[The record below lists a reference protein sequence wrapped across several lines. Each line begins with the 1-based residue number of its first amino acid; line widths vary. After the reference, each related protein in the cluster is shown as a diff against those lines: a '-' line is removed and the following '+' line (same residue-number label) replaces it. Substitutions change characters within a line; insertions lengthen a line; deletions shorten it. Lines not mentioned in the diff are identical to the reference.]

1 MYKDRG
7 CGQVNLDNVDQII
20 NVAGWVDSWR
30 DHGSLLFLDL
40 RDSTGTIQV
49 VLDKSI
55 NNENHEIASSIRNEW
70 VIKVKGIVKKR
81 IDGAENPNIPTGFIE
96 ISADELTVLNP
107 SKTPPFEVNNK
118 NIDETTRLRYRYL
131 DLRSDKM
138 QNNLRLRH
146 ELILEICNFLNNK
159 SFVQIE
165 TPILIKSTP
174 EGARDYVVR
183 SWVLPGE

>member
-49 VLDKSI
+49 VFDKSI
-55 NNENHEIASSIRNEW
+55 NNENHKIASSIRNEW
-70 VIKVKGIVKKR
+70 VIKVKGVVKKR

-96 ISADELTVLNP
+96 ISADELTILNP
-107 SKTPPFEVNNK
+107 SKTVSK
-118 NIDETTRLRYRYL
+118 
-131 DLRSDKM
+131 
-138 QNNLRLRH
+138 
-146 ELILEICNFLNNK
+146 
-159 SFVQIE
+159 
-165 TPILIKSTP
+165 
-174 EGARDYVVR
+174 
-183 SWVLPGE
+183 